1 MVVINGRKYCEECFD
16 KWVRVCPVTGE
27 KFSLREQ
34 HRWYEATYIKLK
46 SSEDDLNLLEEE
58 TERGIYDNESERRNG
73 MYLRAVISNKGRDI
87 LMEQGIIEQRTV
99 KSKEA
104 SLWKSEK
111 EEVYIMD
118 FRGNEEALAA
128 AIKKYSFENS
138 EKAVFE

>member
-1 MVVINGRKYCEECFD
+1 M
-16 KWVRVCPVTGE
+16 
-27 KFSLREQ
+27 
-34 HRWYEATYIKLK
+34 
-46 SSEDDLNLLEEE
+46 LEEE